1 MSPNVWVEFD
11 DETNMLI
18 ATDGE
23 SEYYKWTYS
32 EFEEYLNESITPSMY
47 QFMAGHVYEN
57 IDKDSLWMIETE
69 DYGGHHDCEM
79 AVNAYFDLPA
89 LERQEMHVQMLEN
102 LNAELKVTEEKEAAS
117 MNWLID
123 DEKHP
128 FDITSP
134 IYVEVCQYVRGL
146 VEKFKARRER
156 LEREIHEEE
165 QWRGG
170 WEEGAS
176 QCGDGPMYDPDGEI

>member
-11 DETNMLI
+11 DDDMLVATN
-18 ATDGE
+18 GE
-23 SEYYKWTYS
+23 IEYYKWTYS
-32 EFEEYLNESITPSMY
+32 EFEEFLNESITPSMY
-47 QFMAGHVYEN
+47 QFMAGHVYKN

-89 LERQEMHVQMLEN
+89 LERKKLHEQTLLNLQAEYARAEDKEMAAINWML
-102 LNAELKVTEEKEAAS
+102 
-117 MNWLID
+117 D
-123 DEKHP
+123 DTP
-128 FDITSP
+128 FDPASP

-146 VEKFKARRER
+146 VDKFKAKRER

-170 WEEGAS
+170 WEEGEENMET
-176 QCGDGPMYDPDGEI
+176 DLNYDHGEEI

>member
-1 MSPNVWVEFD
+1 MSPNVWVKFD
-11 DETNMLI
+11 DDDMLI

-32 EFEEYLNESITPSMY
+32 EFEEFLNESITPSMY
-47 QFMAGHVYEN
+47 QFMAAHVYNN

-79 AVNAYFDLPA
+79 AVNAYFEVPA
-89 LERQEMHVQMLEN
+89 LERQEMHDQELVN
-102 LNAELKVTEEKEAAS
+102 LKAQYKSAEEKEMAAV
-117 MNWLID
+117 NWMLD
-123 DEKHP
+123 DNTP
-128 FDITSP
+128 FDPVSP

-146 VEKFKARRER
+146 VDKFKTKRER

-170 WEEGAS
+170 WEK
-176 QCGDGPMYDPDGEI
+176 DMDTDLNYDHEEEI

>member
-1 MSPNVWVEFD
+1 MSPNVSLEFD
-11 DETNMLI
+11 ANDMLVATNENG
-18 ATDGE
+18 TKF
-23 SEYYKWTYS
+23 KWSYS
-32 EFEEYLNESITPSMY
+32 DFENFLNENITPSMY
-47 QFMAGHVYEN
+47 EFMAGFVFEN
-57 IDKDSLWMIETE
+57 ISKDALWELEAE
-69 DYGGHHDCEM
+69 DYAPGHLEET
-79 AVNAYFDLPA
+79 AVTAYFDIPA

-134 IYVEVCQYVRGL
+134 IYVEMCNFVRSL
-146 VEKFKARRER
+146 VEKYKKKRDD
-156 LEREIHEEE
+156 LENQIHEEE

-176 QCGDGPMYDPDGEI
+176 QCGDAPMYDPEGEI

>member
-1 MSPNVWVEFD
+1 MSPNVWVKFD
-11 DETNMLI
+11 DDDMLI

-32 EFEEYLNESITPSMY
+32 EFEEFLNESITPSMY
-47 QFMAGHVYEN
+47 QFMAAHVYKN

-79 AVNAYFDLPA
+79 AVNAYFEIPA
-89 LERQEMHVQMLEN
+89 LERQEMHDQELVN
-102 LNAELKVTEEKEAAS
+102 LKAQYKSAEEKEMAAV
-117 MNWLID
+117 NWMLD
-123 DEKHP
+123 DNTP
-128 FDITSP
+128 FDPVSP

-146 VEKFKARRER
+146 VDKFKTKRER

-170 WEEGAS
+170 WEK
-176 QCGDGPMYDPDGEI
+176 DMDTDLNYDHEEEI

>member
-11 DETNMLI
+11 DDDMLVATN
-18 ATDGE
+18 GE
-23 SEYYKWTYS
+23 IEYYKWTYS
-32 EFEEYLNESITPSMY
+32 EFEEFLNESITPSMY

-89 LERQEMHVQMLEN
+89 LERKEMHDQTLLN
-102 LNAELKVTEEKEAAS
+102 LQAEYTRAEEKEMAAI
-117 MNWLID
+117 NWMLD
-123 DEKHP
+123 DTP
-128 FDITSP
+128 FDPASP

-146 VEKFKARRER
+146 VDKFKAKRER

-170 WEEGAS
+170 WEEGEENM
-176 QCGDGPMYDPDGEI
+176 DTDLNYDHGEEI

>member
-11 DETNMLI
+11 DDDMLVATN
-18 ATDGE
+18 GE
-23 SEYYKWTYS
+23 IEYYKWTYS
-32 EFEEYLNESITPSMY
+32 EFEEFLNESITPSMY

-89 LERQEMHVQMLEN
+89 LERKEMHDQTLLNLQAEYARAEDKEMAATNWML
-102 LNAELKVTEEKEAAS
+102 
-117 MNWLID
+117 D
-123 DEKHP
+123 DTP
-128 FDITSP
+128 FDPASP

-146 VEKFKARRER
+146 VDKFKAKRER

-170 WEEGAS
+170 WEENMET
-176 QCGDGPMYDPDGEI
+176 DPMYDHSEEI